1 MARLV
6 WFDRP
11 AEAAQGTVGE
21 EGYTPPVAARKGM
34 LSGVGNAMVMG
45 AAGYTDPSSL
55 ARIQAQRES
64 SEASNQFDQWYKIQ
78 ALKMDKMQLD
88 MKAQE
93 QNQLDQQAFVANKD
107 NLITEMNNKIFEKAD
122 TPEEAMAMF
131 EEMRGEFEDNFGIK
145 PKYINSTFEL
155 SMKDYYERTAK
166 GEGAELLG
174 KKIKDVGT
182 ADPYAAFNRF
192 IQGVGRGVTGN
203 PNFESPLPNQDGSL
217 PMKGFSA
224 LDPTGATMNAA
235 AAFSRWVMQ
244 KRGQRQREEFN
255 TPTNPLFNR

>member
-64 SEASNQFDQWYKIQ
+64 SEASNEFDQWYKLQ
-78 ALKMDKMQLD
+78 ALKMDKLQLD
-88 MKAQE
+88 MKVSE
-93 QNQLDQQAFVANKD
+93 QNTLDQQAFVANKD
-107 NLITEMNNKIFEKAD
+107 NLITEMKNKIFRKAD

-131 EEMRGEFEDNFGIK
+131 EEMRGEFEDNFGVK

-155 SMKDYYERTAK
+155 SMKDYYSGKAK
-166 GEGAELLG
+166 SGAEGMG
-174 KKIKDVGT
+174 KSLKNIGT
-182 ADPYAAFNRF
+182 ADPLSAYYRF
-192 IQGVGRGVTGN
+192 MEGVGKGVTGN
-203 PNFESPLPNQDGSL
+203 PNYKNSMPLDEYKTMGAPA
-217 PMKGFSA
+217 A
-224 LDPTGATMNAA
+224 LGVFGMPLKMYED
-235 AAFSRWVMQ
+235 WVRKTNKK
-244 KRGQRQREEFN
+244 KRQEFN
-255 TPTNPLFNR
+255 TPLPEAAQYFQRGK